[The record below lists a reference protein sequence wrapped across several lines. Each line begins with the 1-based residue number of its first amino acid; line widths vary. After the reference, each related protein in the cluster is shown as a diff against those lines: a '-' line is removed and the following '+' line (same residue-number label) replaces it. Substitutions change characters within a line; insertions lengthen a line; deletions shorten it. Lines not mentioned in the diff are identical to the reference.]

1 MGSNEP
7 HMISIEDVAIN
18 LMLSQETK
26 LKCKVFIFE
35 IIIAMMIIMIVIK
48 PFQI

>member
-18 LMLSQETK
+18 LMLSQESK
-26 LKCKVFIFE
+26 LKCKVLIFE
-35 IIIAMMIIMIVIK
+35 IIIAVMIIMIVIK
-48 PFQI
+48 LFQI